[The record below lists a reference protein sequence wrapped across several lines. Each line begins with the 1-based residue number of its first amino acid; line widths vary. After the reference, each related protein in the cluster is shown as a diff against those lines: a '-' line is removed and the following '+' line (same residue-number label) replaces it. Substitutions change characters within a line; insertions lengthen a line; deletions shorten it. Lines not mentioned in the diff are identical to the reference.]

1 MDEDLKREAMQ
12 GKDNRLRPAVIR
24 RYLPDAWTS
33 PFVYLKE
40 REAKMKEKVF
50 YRIIM
55 AAAFVLTVCSL
66 LTHNDWILLLTSI
79 FMACCVIITFIKK

>member
-66 LTHNDWILLLTSI
+66 LTHNDWILLLTGI

>member
-1 MDEDLKREAMQ
+1 MDEGLKREAMQ
-12 GKDNRLRPAVIR
+12 GKDNRLRPTVIR

-40 REAKMKEKVF
+40 REAKMKEKIF

-66 LTHNDWILLLTSI
+66 LTHNDWILLLTAI

>member
-1 MDEDLKREAMQ
+1 MLGQVRLYISKK
-12 GKDNRLRPAVIR
+12 GKL
-24 RYLPDAWTS
+24 
-33 PFVYLKE
+33 
-40 REAKMKEKVF
+40 KMKEKVF

-66 LTHNDWILLLTSI
+66 LTHNDWILLLTGI

>member
-1 MDEDLKREAMQ
+1 MNEGLKHEAMQ

-33 PFVYLKE
+33 PFVYIKGKL
-40 REAKMKEKVF
+40 KMKEKVF

-66 LTHNDWILLLTSI
+66 LTHNDWILLLTGI

>member
-1 MDEDLKREAMQ
+1 
-12 GKDNRLRPAVIR
+12 
-24 RYLPDAWTS
+24 
-33 PFVYLKE
+33 
-40 REAKMKEKVF
+40 MKEKVF

-66 LTHNDWILLLTSI
+66 LTHNDWILLLTGI

>member
-66 LTHNDWILLLTSI
+66 LTHNDWILLLTAI

>member
-66 LTHNDWILLLTSI
+66 LTHNDWILLLTSYRMLI
-79 FMACCVIITFIKK
+79 R

>member
-1 MDEDLKREAMQ
+1 MLGQVRLYISKK
-12 GKDNRLRPAVIR
+12 GKL
-24 RYLPDAWTS
+24 
-33 PFVYLKE
+33 
-40 REAKMKEKVF
+40 KMKEKVF

-66 LTHNDWILLLTSI
+66 LTHTDWILLRTAI

>member
-1 MDEDLKREAMQ
+1 MDEGLKREAMQ
-12 GKDNRLRPAVIR
+12 VKDNRLRPAVIR

-66 LTHNDWILLLTSI
+66 LTHNDWILLLTAI

>member
-1 MDEDLKREAMQ
+1 MLGQVRLYISKK
-12 GKDNRLRPAVIR
+12 GKL
-24 RYLPDAWTS
+24 
-33 PFVYLKE
+33 
-40 REAKMKEKVF
+40 KMKEKVF

-66 LTHNDWILLLTSI
+66 LTHNDLILHLTAI